1 MLTGVEDPEPSE
13 TPSSLIPVIA
23 LLFVPF
29 VMILLGQTEPGIDRW
44 MLLVESAVCGFLL
57 LPFYAVYLVSVGW
70 KRFRDGTLNEV
81 DAVIGIVSFILILGF
96 CVLAMTVAGMGSPA

>member
-1 MLTGVEDPEPSE
+1 MEDPEPSE

-29 VMILLGQTEPGIDRW
+29 VIFLSYVNPDDSVTADW
-44 MLLVESAVCGFLL
+44 SLLVESAVCGFLL

-81 DAVIGIVSFILILGF
+81 DAVIGIASFILILGF